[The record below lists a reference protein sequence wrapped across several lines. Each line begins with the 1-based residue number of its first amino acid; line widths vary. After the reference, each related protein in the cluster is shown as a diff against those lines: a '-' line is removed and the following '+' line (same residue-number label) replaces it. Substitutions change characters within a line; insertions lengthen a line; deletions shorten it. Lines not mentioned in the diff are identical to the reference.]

1 MFEFYYKHY
10 ITFRPSSKEGV
21 ALVLDG
27 FSTAFKQPQ
36 TSDICINEQGGY
48 QFRLFPGGEENP
60 PLTNLTGCHLYRYEG
75 GQIRKATDAEIAAE
89 LAEIQ
94 AVNIEAVKAD
104 KIAVSKTQ
112 LADYLEAHPLTYSN
126 GKQYSVTAEKQSLL
140 TSALA
145 RYQIATVAGVQ
156 TALKWNATGEECTV
170 WEYADLAALALA
182 IAAYVEPLVSQQQAA
197 EVAINAYS
205 TVAEVEAI
213 VIAYGS

>member
-1 MFEFYYKHY
+1 MVYKHY
-10 ITFRPSSKEGV
+10 VTLDHVGRII
-21 ALVLDG
+21 DG
-27 FSTAFKQPQ
+27 FSSALRQPQ
-36 TSDICINEQGGY
+36 TSDICINEQGGWS
-48 QFRLFPGGEENP
+48 FKLFANGEDNLA
-60 PLTNLTGCHLYRYEG
+60 LTKDNTGCHLYRYEN
-75 GQIRKATDAEIAAE
+75 GQIRKATDAELAAE

-94 AVNIEAVKAD
+94 AVGIEAVKAA
-104 KIAVSKTQ
+104 KIAASKTQ
-112 LADYLEAHPLTYSN
+112 LSAYLEAHPITYTD

-145 RYQIATVAGVQ
+145 RHQIAIAAGLQ

-197 EVAINAYS
+197 EVAINACS